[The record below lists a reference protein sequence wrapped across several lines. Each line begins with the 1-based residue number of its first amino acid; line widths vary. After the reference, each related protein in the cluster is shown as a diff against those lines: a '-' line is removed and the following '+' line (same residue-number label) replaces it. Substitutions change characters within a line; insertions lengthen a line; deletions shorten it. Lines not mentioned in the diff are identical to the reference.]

1 VKRSGES
8 WKEWVV
14 VLLLLAGVAAF
25 VVIVIV
31 IGLAVALCHGRPP
44 FQTLSNPNSERIDP

>member
-14 VLLLLAGVAAF
+14 VLLLLAGVVAF
-25 VVIVIV
+25 VVIV

-44 FQTLSNPNSERIDP
+44 FQTLSNPNSERTDP